1 MYKEL
6 VEYIVKGLVEHP
18 DDVSVTEV
26 VNGKSVLVEVKVAD
40 GDTGRVIG
48 KRGRVINAIRT
59 VSQVRGSK
67 EGKKIAVELI

>member
-1 MYKEL
+1 MYKDL

-18 DDVSVTEV
+18 DDVSVEEIA
-26 VNGKSVLVEVKVAD
+26 NGKSILVEVTVAD

-59 VSQVRGSK
+59 VTQIKGSK
-67 EGKKIAVELI
+67 NGKKIAVELV